1 MIIRKIN
8 GKYELELSKE
18 EYLRIA
24 EVSNTE
30 MSSYEDMYDLDEIEN
45 TVTDSIT
52 ITEDMLDNCDAGFF
66 MWADDFWDFLKYV
79 TDEEYKSQNFAKE
92 IK

>member
-1 MIIRKIN
+1 MIIRKID

-24 EVSNTE
+24 EVSNSE

-45 TVTDSIT
+45 SVTDTIT
-52 ITEDMLDNCDAGFF
+52 ITEDMLDICDTGFC
-66 MWADDFWDFLKYV
+66 MWADDFWDFLKYL
-79 TDEEYKSQNFAKE
+79 TDEECEAKNFVKE
-92 IK
+92 I